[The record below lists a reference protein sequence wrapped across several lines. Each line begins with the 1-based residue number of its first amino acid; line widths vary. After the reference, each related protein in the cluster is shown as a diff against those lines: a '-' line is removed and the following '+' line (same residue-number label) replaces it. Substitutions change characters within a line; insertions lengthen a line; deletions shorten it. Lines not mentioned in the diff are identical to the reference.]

1 MNNILRELTAQ
12 IVGLFFAYEINNE
25 NASALKER
33 NEVAKE
39 SLKAGNEVAKAF
51 ETILLHS
58 KEAEEIARKDREV
71 SEQHGFKATFSVEE
85 MRKRAVLLAA
95 DWNTERN
102 INLDNQNDADS
113 SETQADVDN
122 YNHFYN
128 R

>member
-1 MNNILRELTAQ
+1 MKNILRELTAQ

-25 NASALKER
+25 NTSTLK
-33 NEVAKE
+33 NEVALE

-58 KEAEEIARKDREV
+58 EEATDIEQKDREV
-71 SEQHGFKATFSVEE
+71 SEQHGFTATFSVEE
-85 MRKRAVLLAA
+85 MRKRAKFLANE
-95 DWNTERN
+95 WRTEQ
-102 INLDNQNDADS
+102 DNKHDADS
-113 SETQADVDN
+113 SETQADRDN

>member
-1 MNNILRELTAQ
+1 MNKILRELTAQ

-25 NASALKER
+25 NTAALK
-33 NEVAKE
+33 
-39 SLKAGNEVAKAF
+39 SGNEVAKAF

-58 KEAEEIARKDREV
+58 EEATEIARKDREV
-71 SEQHGFKATFSVEE
+71 SEQHGFTETFSVAQ
-85 MRKRAVLLAA
+85 MRKRAAFLAN
-95 DWNTERN
+95 DWRTEQN
-102 INLDNQNDADS
+102 INLDNQHDADS

>member
-1 MNNILRELTAQ
+1 MNNILTELTAQ

-25 NASALKER
+25 NTSALK
-33 NEVAKE
+33 
-39 SLKAGNEVAKAF
+39 SGIEVAKAF

-102 INLDNQNDADS
+102 INLDNQHDADS
-113 SETQADVDN
+113 HETQADVDN

>member
-1 MNNILRELTAQ
+1 MNTILRELTAQ

-25 NASALKER
+25 NTAALK
-33 NEVAKE
+33 
-39 SLKAGNEVAKAF
+39 SGNEVAKAF

-58 KEAEEIARKDREV
+58 KEAAEIARKDREV
-71 SEQHGFKATFSVEE
+71 NEQHGFKATFSIEQ
-85 MRKRAVLLAA
+85 MRKRAVLMAT

-102 INLDNQNDADS
+102 INQDNQHDADS
-113 SETQADVDN
+113 HETQEDRDN